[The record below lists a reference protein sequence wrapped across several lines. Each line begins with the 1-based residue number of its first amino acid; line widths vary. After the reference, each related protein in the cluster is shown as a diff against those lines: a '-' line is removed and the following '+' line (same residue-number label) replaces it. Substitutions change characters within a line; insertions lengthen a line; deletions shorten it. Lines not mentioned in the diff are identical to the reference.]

1 MTSSES
7 VLVNIHHTHNGIL
20 SRRFERIIHAQHEC
34 AAVQIHSTRGKKSG
48 KKLTPQSAAAQ

>member
-1 MTSSES
+1 MRSSES

-20 SRRFERIIHAQHEC
+20 SRRFERKIHAQHEC
-34 AAVQIHSTRGKKSG
+34 AAVQIEHVEKKSG